1 MKLLLRLQRN
11 PNDITLFVVAI
22 QLITVYM
29 SRRMDAFPSS
39 ISTQQSLPPLSPP
52 PPKTIEDT
60 ILWINRYCDRQLLH
74 AVVASNYRFIYRGV
88 TPTIPSVPLLS
99 PSSISH
105 HGMDHTDTT
114 RLPPPQRLDPTIQYE
129 LPDLLQLDTYGGSI
143 EALELFQLL
152 EEVLTSHTPA
162 ATAVRPSTGH
172 IATTSWQDAALWGVY
187 AASIWPTTFTEPPEH
202 AAVVT
207 TTTKSGVPNRNYAW
221 FRDGGLFYPRPP
233 EFDSH
238 IPKNST
244 SDTRIAIY
252 QETLRR
258 SIVVDGQNCT
268 DGESLVDA
276 LQNEACEIL
285 FAARSFLAIPVT
297 FDAELRYR
305 LRQSFLI

>member
-11 PNDITLFVVAI
+11 LNDISLFVVAI

-29 SRRMDAFPSS
+29 SSKIDAFPSA
-39 ISTQQSLPPLSPP
+39 ISTQQSLQPPLPL

-60 ILWINRYCDRQLLH
+60 ITWINRYCDRQLLH

-88 TPTIPSVPLLS
+88 TPTIPSVPLS
-99 PSSISH
+99 PSSIMC

-114 RLPPPQRLDPTIQYE
+114 TRLPPPPPQRLDPTIQCE

-143 EALELFQLL
+143 EALELFQML
-152 EEVLTSHTPA
+152 EEVLTSHTPS
-162 ATAVRPSTGH
+162 TAVRPSTGH
-172 IATTSWQDAALWGVY
+172 VATTSWQDAALWGVY
-187 AASIWPTTFTEPPEH
+187 AASIWPTTFTELPEH
-202 AAVVT
+202 AAAVT
-207 TTTKSGVPNRNYAW
+207 TTMSDVPNRNYAW

-238 IPKNST
+238 IPKNGT

-285 FAARSFLAIPVT
+285 FAARSFLTIPVT